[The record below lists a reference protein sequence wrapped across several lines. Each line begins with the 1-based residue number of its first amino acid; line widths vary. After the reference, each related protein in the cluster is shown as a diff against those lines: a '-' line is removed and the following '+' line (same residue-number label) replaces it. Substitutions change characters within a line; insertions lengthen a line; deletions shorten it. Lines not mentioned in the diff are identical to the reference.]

1 MVLNNCTGG
10 RVDCIVSSHESG
22 SDIDGGARRP
32 RARST
37 VLSLLAAV
45 STVALSAAPRYL
57 ADGTPPQH
65 WVGQSEQ
72 QLITRMGTPDITFP
86 DGDGSQTIRYVA
98 PWKSTHDGEIHMV
111 QQFDVDS
118 SGRVISASVS
128 MM

>member
-1 MVLNNCTGG
+1 MMRSVLAPSI
-10 RVDCIVSSHESG
+10 IV
-22 SDIDGGARRP
+22 AF
-32 RARST
+32 
-37 VLSLLAAV
+37 VLT

-57 ADGTPPQH
+57 ANGTPPQQ
-65 WVGQSEQ
+65 WVGQSEE
-72 QLITRMGTPDITFP
+72 QLITRMGTPDITFQ

-111 QQFDVDS
+111 QQFDVDA